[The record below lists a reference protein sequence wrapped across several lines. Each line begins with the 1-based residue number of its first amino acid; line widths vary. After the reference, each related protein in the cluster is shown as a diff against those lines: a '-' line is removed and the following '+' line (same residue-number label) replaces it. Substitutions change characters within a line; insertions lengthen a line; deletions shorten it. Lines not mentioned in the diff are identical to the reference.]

1 MGYISSGEAIG
12 SRRTPL
18 IFAGKLGDLVDTP
31 NVRNVRRVMSTR
43 TIKYGYAF
51 SDAARNAAVQ
61 KLLRKVFN
69 EIRSTYPT
77 HLSDEIDDGDSASD
91 SSCCNP

>member
-18 IFAGKLGDLVDTP
+18 IFAGRLGDLVDTP
-31 NVRNVRRVMSTR
+31 NVRNVKRVMSTK

-51 SDAARNAAVQ
+51 SDAARDAAVQ
-61 KLLRKVFN
+61 KLLKRIFN
-69 EIRSTYPT
+69 ETRSTYPT
-77 HLSDEIDDGDSASD
+77 HLPDETDDGDSSSD

>member
-1 MGYISSGEAIG
+1 MNSSGESIG
-12 SRRTPL
+12 LRRTPFIL
-18 IFAGKLGDLVDTP
+18 AGRLGDLVDTS

>member
-1 MGYISSGEAIG
+1 MSYVSPGEAIG
-12 SRRTPL
+12 LRRTPL
-18 IFAGKLGDLVDTP
+18 ISAGNLGDLVDTP

-61 KLLRKVFN
+61 KLLRKIFN
-69 EIRSTYPT
+69 ETRSTYPA
-77 HLSDEIDDGDSASD
+77 HLSDEIDDGDSSSD

>member
-1 MGYISSGEAIG
+1 MSYVSSGEAIG

-18 IFAGKLGDLVDTP
+18 IFAGSLGDLVDTP
-31 NVRNVRRVMSTR
+31 NVRNVRQRMSTK

-61 KLLRKVFN
+61 KLLRKVFS

-77 HLSDEIDDGDSASD
+77 NLSDEIDNGDSSSD